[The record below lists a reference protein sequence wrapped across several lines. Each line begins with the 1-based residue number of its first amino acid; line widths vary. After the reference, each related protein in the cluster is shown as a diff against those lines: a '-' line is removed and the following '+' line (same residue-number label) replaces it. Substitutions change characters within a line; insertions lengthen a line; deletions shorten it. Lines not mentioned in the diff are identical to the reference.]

1 MQLAEQDC
9 VPCKGGVPPYGPEQ
23 IGPLMQEL
31 DGWKAESNHHL
42 TRSYDFPDFMSALA
56 FTNRIGELAEEQGHH
71 PDIML
76 SWGKVKL
83 TIWTHAI
90 DGLSQADFVLAAK
103 IDRLPRAAKPQSRGS
118 E

>member
-23 IGPLMQEL
+23 IAPLMKEL

-42 TRSYDFPDFMSALA
+42 IRSYDFPDFMSALA
-56 FTNRIGELAEEQGHH
+56 FTNRVGELAEEQGHH

-90 DGLSQADFVLAAK
+90 DGLSQSDFVLAAK
-103 IDRLPRAAKPQSRGS
+103 IDRLPRAAKTRST
-118 E
+118 

>member
-9 VPCKGGVPPYGPEQ
+9 VPCRGGVPPLGSAE
-23 IGPLMQEL
+23 IAPLLQEL

-42 TRSYDFPDFMSALA
+42 TRSFDFPDFMTALA
-56 FTNRIGELAEEQGHH
+56 FTNRVGELAEEQGHH
-71 PDIML
+71 PDIEL

-83 TIWTHAI
+83 TLWTHSI
-90 DGLSQADFVLAAK
+90 DGLSQSDFVLAAK
-103 IDRLPRAAKPQSRGS
+103 IDRLPRAAARQSRGS